1 MSKVGRLLMGNLRTT
16 LIFFGLAII
25 YVLGTVLPS
34 PDTSTLK
41 KYDITATQLRVLII
55 TIVLPYVIIW
65 TLSLIAYLRFRAYSR
80 SIRNDK
86 DGEAWHEVTKGI
98 LWIALSLP
106 IFSTVNTLSSLLYR
120 QTPSWTSNLV
130 RFDVYLA
137 MIVMAIGIWYVYKG
151 SGKLLSLVHKY
162 RFQTS
167 LTLVL
172 GFIAFAVVYTF
183 MTLNDPARSV
193 PTGAIERATYYEPDW
208 AILLTITIP
217 RLLMWFLG
225 LQALYNITVYF
236 AKTRG
241 KIYKSALVNLAQGLG
256 IILGATIFL
265 RVLQT
270 LNSVLAVSGLGL
282 MLVIIYLLLVALGI
296 GYFLM
301 DRGARKLE
309 ILEKA

>member
-80 SIRNDK
+80 SIKNDK

-309 ILEKA
+309 ILEKV

>member
-296 GYFLM
+296 GYFLL

-309 ILEKA
+309 ILEKV